1 MERLLRR
8 IPLRLDWRFGCRH
21 KAGDMA
27 RSVRTFLM
35 MALLGLSPVFAGSV
49 SAQSQ
54 SDRMTP
60 EVRAVQATRATVVNI
75 RGKKTVSEPARR
87 FDEDAARQVNGM
99 GTGVLVDQRGYIVT
113 NFHVVEG
120 VSNIQVTLP
129 DNRTFDASL
138 IARDAKTD
146 IAVIKLISSEE
157 FPTVNLGNSDD
168 LMLAER
174 VIAIGNAYGYENSV
188 SVGVVSELHRT
199 VQVSDDQIYY
209 DLIQTDAAIN
219 PGNSGGPLLNING
232 EMIGL
237 NVAVRVGAQG
247 IAFAI
252 PVNQVME
259 IVGGLIAERTGGVSI
274 HGVTGRTVL
283 DGTESR
289 FVVDQV
295 AAGSAANRAGL
306 QAGDRVDSI
315 SGQAVHSR
323 FDFERAFLAND
334 SDGELEI
341 EFTRDGSSISA
352 SLALDSEARTIAGE
366 DPIWDVL
373 GVRLSPVSSDDFR
386 LLSERY
392 TGGMRVTEVREGGPA
407 SRRGIKSNDVLVGI
421 HIWETTSLKDLRY
434 ILSRPEVLN
443 SEQGVSFFLLRGR
456 EEFFGNIRLSSQTVS
471 TAASR

>member
-1 MERLLRR
+1 M
-8 IPLRLDWRFGCRH
+8 
-21 KAGDMA
+21 
-27 RSVRTFLM
+27 T
-35 MALLGLSPVFAGSV
+35 LLGMSPVLTGSV
-49 SAQSQ
+49 AAQTSAE
-54 SDRMTP
+54 RMTP
-60 EVRAVQATRATVVNI
+60 EVRAVQSTRPTVVNI
-75 RGKKTVSEPARR
+75 RGKKTVSEPNRR

-99 GTGVLVDQRGYIVT
+99 GTGVLVDPRGYIVT

-146 IAVIKLISSEE
+146 IAVIKLISTEE
-157 FPTVNLGNSDD
+157 FPTISLGNSND

-219 PGNSGGPLLNING
+219 PGNSGGPLLNVNG

-259 IVGGLIAERTGGVSI
+259 IVGGLIAERTGGVAV
-274 HGVTGRTVL
+274 HGITGRTVTE
-283 DGTESR
+283 GTTSK
-289 FVVDQV
+289 FIVDQV
-295 AAGSAANRAGL
+295 AIGSAANRAGIE
-306 QAGDRVDSI
+306 AGDQIDSVAGY
-315 SGQAVHSR
+315 SVRNR
-323 FDFERAFLAND
+323 FDFERGFLASTPQAEVD
-334 SDGELEI
+334 IQYTREGEAVAA
-341 EFTRDGSSISA
+341 T
-352 SLALDSEARTIAGE
+352 LALEAEARTVAGE

-373 GVRLSPVSSDDFR
+373 GVRLNPVPSDEFR
-386 LLSERY
+386 QISERY
-392 TGGMRVTEVREGGPA
+392 TGGMRVTDVRDGGPA
-407 SRRGIKSNDVLVGI
+407 SRRGIKPNDVLVGI

-434 ILSRPEVLN
+434 ILSRSEVLN
-443 SEQGVSFFLLRGR
+443 SEQGVTFFLLRGS
-456 EEFFGNIRLSSQTVS
+456 EEFYGSVYLSSQEVTTS
-471 TAASR
+471 ATR